1 MKNILIAFS
10 VWALLLTSLSC
21 NDSSIL
27 GADLF
32 EGEKLN
38 LTFTD
43 TLSINAVSETTD
55 SVLVYVPSSYYFD
68 SIPFGK
74 VNDPTFGLTESR
86 IYTQLRFDTSVLSSL
101 PLFKD
106 KLSLSAVI
114 LDSVFLDLVYGPT
127 RIYGDTLAP
136 QTLGVYHMTEAI
148 PTENIYSNRKLFS
161 SETTPIGKHSF
172 SPKPYSN
179 IISIRKKDTTT
190 LSPRI
195 RIPLSSSFG
204 RQFLD
209 TNNLKKGND
218 WLNGLEIRP
227 EATTNTMLSFNF
239 GSSITN
245 PSALRVYYRTG
256 TDTLS
261 LILPLN
267 TAHFANFKHG
277 YASAPIKEF
286 VNNQRKSDSLLFI
299 QSMSGA
305 NVKIEFPYL
314 TNLGKVAINKA
325 ELELTVVKDSKT
337 DIFPAIDQLVVKT
350 AQFSPITDLGFDSN
364 YGNGS
369 TRPLETMSTSGG
381 YVRTELVKE
390 TGETVQKY
398 YFNLSGNLQQ
408 MLEGK
413 RGSTLYITPHFKE
426 EKGSR
431 VVLYG
436 PKTSKYRAKLNL
448 HYTKI
453 K

>member
-1 MKNILIAFS
+1 MKNILTAFS
-10 VWALLLTSLSC
+10 VFALFLTSLSC
-21 NDSSIL
+21 NDSSVL

-86 IYTQLRFDTSVLSSL
+86 IYTQLRFDGTL
-101 PLFKD
+101 P
-106 KLSLSAVI
+106 SISAATAV
-114 LDSVFLDLVYGPT
+114 LDSAFLDVLYSPT
-127 RIYGDTLAP
+127 RVYGDTTTV
-136 QTLGVYHMTEAI
+136 QSLGLYRLTEDI
-148 PTENIYSNRKLFS
+148 PAENIFSNRRLFS
-161 SETTPIGKHSF
+161 TELTPLAKIDFKPEPNTPIGVFKS
-172 SPKPYSN
+172 
-179 IISIRKKDTTT
+179 DTVKYAA
-190 LSPRI
+190 RI
-195 RIPLSSSFG
+195 RIPLPQSLAK
-204 RQFLD
+204 QFLD
-209 TNNLKKGND
+209 TNNLKLGSTWLKGF
-218 WLNGLEIRP
+218 EIRP
-227 EATTNTMLSFNF
+227 EGTSNTMLNFNF
-239 GSSITN
+239 GLAKTN
-245 PSALRVYYRTG
+245 PTAVRIYFKKTSTDSASVLVIPVG
-256 TDTLS
+256 LQ
-261 LILPLN
+261 
-267 TAHFANFKHG
+267 HFANFKNN
-277 YASAPIKEF
+277 YTTAPIKDY
-286 VNNQRKSDSLLFI
+286 VNNQAKGNDQLFI

-369 TRPLETMSTSGG
+369 TRPLEKMSTAGG
-381 YVRTELVKE
+381 YVRTETVN
-390 TGETVQKY
+390 GETVQKY

-413 RGSTLYITPHFKE
+413 RGTTLYITPHFKE

-436 PKTSKYRAKLNL
+436 PKASKYRAKLNV